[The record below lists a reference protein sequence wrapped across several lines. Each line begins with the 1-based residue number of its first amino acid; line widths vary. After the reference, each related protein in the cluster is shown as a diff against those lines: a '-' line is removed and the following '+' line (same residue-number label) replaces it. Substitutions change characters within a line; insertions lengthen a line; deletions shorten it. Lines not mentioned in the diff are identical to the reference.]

1 MSSLKQLNKAELLK
15 LVAKFEVNVD
25 PTSTNSDI
33 ITALEIEGIDYKT
46 YKKFVLENDEDEE
59 LDAKEMFDG
68 KPVLIKMERQ
78 NGTFETHD
86 LLFTRE
92 HPYQL
97 VNEDTAQKIID
108 AHEGFR
114 LASPTEAKTYYG

>member
-15 LVAKFEVNVD
+15 LAAHFAVEVD

-33 ITALEIEGIDYKT
+33 INSLENDGIDYKT
-46 YKKFVLENDEDEE
+46 YKKFFLDNDAPEE

-68 KPVLIKMERQ
+68 KPVLLKMERQ
-78 NGTFETHD
+78 NGTFETFG

-97 VNEDTAQKIID
+97 VSEQTAQEIID
-108 AHEGFR
+108 SHDGFR